1 MHVLAVVV
9 ALALAAPTA
18 SAAPSGAQPDCGD
31 LVTRDVTL
39 ESDLSCDKGLELA
52 PGVTLDLGGHRV
64 VGQAAHSGI
73 GIVGPQ
79 AGHATVRNGEVG
91 GWAFGIAA
99 DRGGTMHVEG
109 VSVGGS
115 AVGIQAVTAQLTL
128 VDSVVRGG
136 YTGLTCRG
144 RCDVRSTTFD
154 GSEDDVGL
162 DCSGGTCTVTSSTFV
177 DLDVAARGI
186 SYFADNVVRTS
197 NWGVIGVRRAE
208 RNQFLSCPAFGVV
221 VTSPGATVV
230 DNVFQGNYMGL
241 SVDAPGTPTVQVVAN
256 LFLHNTVGL
265 QAVSPVE
272 IARNVAAGNEVALDA
287 PQATATDWNV
297 GLEP

>member
-1 MHVLAVVV
+1 MHVLAVVA

-18 SAAPSGAQPDCGD
+18 AAAPSGAQPGCGD

-39 ESDLSCDKGLELA
+39 QRDLYCDKGLELA

-64 VGQAAHSGI
+64 VGQTAHTGI
-73 GIVGPQ
+73 GVTGPQ
-79 AGHATVRNGEVG
+79 AGHATVRNGEIG

-99 DRGGTMHVEG
+99 DRGGTMHLEG
-109 VSVGGS
+109 VRVGGS
-115 AVGIQAVTAQLTL
+115 AVGIHAVTTQLTL
-128 VDSVVRGG
+128 VGSVVRGG
-136 YTGLTCRG
+136 YTGVTCRG
-144 RCDVRSTTFD
+144 RCDVRSTTFE

-177 DLDVAARGI
+177 DLDVAARHI

-197 NWGVIGVRRAE
+197 NFGVLGVGHAE
-208 RNQFLSCPAFGVV
+208 RNQFLSCPGVGVV
-221 VTSPGATVV
+221 ASSPGTTVV
-230 DNVFQGNYMGL
+230 DNVFQGNSTGL
-241 SVDAPGTPTVQVVAN
+241 YVDAPGTPTVQVVAN

-272 IARNVAAGNEVALDA
+272 VARNVAVGNEVAVDA